1 MPWFTPPFYAPPP
14 SVPAPAPIYQTYVP
28 PQPVAPAV
36 RQAAQPVS
44 APVAQPAPAPVVAPQ
59 FTLPPALAA
68 QSLPVSLRKVIYLP
82 RHRDS
87 TAQSVIEIAAAQI
100 GWRVN
105 LDVPNAVPLP
115 RPSGLVWMSSPA
127 QGAPAIYDLWRLGA
141 SLGAGYTINI
151 DAADHVIT
159 FMKAA

>member
-1 MPWFTPPFYAPPP
+1 MPWFTPAFYAPPP
-14 SVPAPAPIYQTYVP
+14 PVPAPAPIYQTYVP

-36 RQAAQPVS
+36 RQAAEPVS
-44 APVAQPAPAPVVAPQ
+44 APVVAPQ

-68 QSLPVSLRKVIYLP
+68 QSLPVSLRKVIYLS